1 MSFLQPWGLLGLLAL
16 PVIVLLHLWHERNR
30 QAIIPSLKL
39 WSWLERQVRGPRMRV
54 PPLTPVL
61 LLHLAVAALL
71 SLALARPRLDFLDGP
86 AAQDRLVVVID
97 TTSSMGAQDL
107 SPSRLGWA
115 QARATQLL
123 AGLSA
128 NDSVALVT
136 AGPQPRLI
144 ADSRQAGVTGVLAA
158 LVALEAAGVG
168 QDWPGTLALA
178 AAATLPEHNNRIVIY
193 SDGAF
198 AFPEALAEA
207 AYPARVDWQR
217 VGGPQPNQAV
227 VALAARPTGTGGLQ
241 VFARLANFSDRAAE
255 RTLTL
260 TANGEVFDTHT
271 VQLAA
276 SGTLGQVWTLP
287 PGVSAVQVSLA
298 GSDVLPA
305 DDTAAVGLHDNQV
318 VEAVLVADVDADGG
332 AAVAR
337 ALRSMPTVALTTM
350 TPDEY
355 VPFAGHALTVFQGW
369 LPAVLPQGGVLI
381 FDPPPDNAVLPV
393 SGYTVAGAV
402 PPPAGDSLFDDV
414 ELEHVFFGATAQIE
428 PQPWLAPVLSDDSAP
443 PQPLIWRGS
452 RDGSRVVVF
461 GPVLA
466 DTNLARRSAFPIL
479 VANAVAEVLPPALP
493 ASVPAGQTLALPPA
507 EIFPALT
514 VTAPDG
520 AVFDFT
526 DARARAFG
534 ATTQTGVYT
543 LTGTFASGQTW
554 QAAVGVNAGGL
565 EESDLREQSEPQFQS
580 QGGALGAS
588 PSEGLELWPLLAAL
602 VAAALFVEA
611 RLAWR

>member
-337 ALRSMPTVALTTM
+337 ALRSMPTVTLTTM

>member
-198 AFPEALAEA
+198 AFPEALAAA